1 MKPTI
6 KFQVNKG
13 TFKKGLID
21 SMSKLNDANTFK
33 RELQTANG
41 KNLFQEFD
49 KLKKDMVADFLR
61 HPITKEIENGPM
73 SSNISGTLGGYGNL
87 FSFIGF
93 EKSSRPISPI
103 VELLNQ
109 TNFSC
114 SRMVRGMINI
124 TVELPSAEQIFRAT
138 PLPWAPGLS
147 WAQRIEVGMS
157 GLGMY
162 MSKLSPKSRSTTGVQ
177 TDSVIRSGKF
187 TNTKYIT
194 SFLKKWV
201 KEFVKLTGGRVVDI

>member
-6 KFQVNKG
+6 RFEVNKS
-13 TFKKGLID
+13 TFKKGIVD
-21 SMSKLNDANTFK
+21 SMGKLNDANAFK
-33 RELQTANG
+33 REIQTARG
-41 KNLFQEFD
+41 KNLFQEFE
-49 KLKKDMVADFLR
+49 KLKRDMISDFLR
-61 HPITKEIENGPM
+61 HPITREIENGPM
-73 SSNISGTLGGYGNL
+73 STNISGTLGGYGNL

-103 VELLNQ
+103 VELLRQ
-109 TNFSC
+109 SNFNC
-114 SRMVRGMINI
+114 SPMVRGVINI
-124 TVELPSAEQIFRAT
+124 TVELPSAEQIFRVT

-147 WAQRIEVGMS
+147 WAQRMEVGMS

-162 MSKLSPKSRSTTGVQ
+162 MAKLSDKSRSSTGIQ

-194 SFLKKWV
+194 SFLKKWS
-201 KEFVKLTGGRVVDI
+201 KEFVKLTGGKVVDI